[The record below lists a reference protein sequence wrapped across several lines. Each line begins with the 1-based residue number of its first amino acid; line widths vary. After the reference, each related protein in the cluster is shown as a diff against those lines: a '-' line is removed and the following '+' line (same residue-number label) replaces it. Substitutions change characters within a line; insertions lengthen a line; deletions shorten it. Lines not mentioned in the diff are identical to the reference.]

1 MATYDK
7 FPYNIPAYQEGN
19 QQDFEFDLDENFP
32 IDQVSDITFQAKN
45 ERGSLLISKQLSA
58 GEITLT
64 DRTVRVPFPPSD
76 TKNKVGVHMYEI
88 DFKNLQGKPFAT
100 IGGTFTINK
109 EVDTL

>member
-1 MATYDK
+1 MPTYDK

-32 IDQVSDITFQAKN
+32 IDQVSDITFQVKSDRAQT
-45 ERGSLLISKQLSA
+45 LISLKKSTGGILQDNRY
-58 GEITLT
+58 I
-64 DRTVRVPFPPSD
+64 RIPFEPAD
-76 TKNKVGVHMYEI
+76 TKGRVGVHMYEI
-88 DFKNLQGKPFAT
+88 DFINLQGKPFAT